1 MANTTTHQDG
11 GASTTDVVVVG
22 GGGAGLAAAIEAA
35 SLGRD
40 VVLLEKNPA
49 LGGTT
54 AWSVGSITA
63 TCTPFQI
70 RKGIKD
76 SPREHFEDMALF
88 AGELAAR
95 DNLVLRHVL
104 TDNLPDTF
112 AWLLSLGVDFI
123 GPMPEPPHRY
133 PRMHNVLPNSRAYIY
148 HLARRCRKLGVE
160 IRLNTRVTQLLLD
173 GRRVTGVKAA
183 GEDGGRHTYLAR
195 GGVVLASG
203 DYSADPEMKATYIS
217 PDVAEVEPI
226 NVASTGDGQRLGMRL
241 GARILNGDL
250 ALGPEIRFVP
260 PRGRNLIQ
268 ALPPIKP
275 VTGAIRWSME
285 HAPSWVLRPF
295 LMMFLTTALAPSP
308 NLFREGA
315 ILVNRNGERFT
326 DEMDRPAYALPKQP
340 EKTGYIVFDHKLATR
355 FSEWPYFISTA
366 PGVAYAYLADYR
378 RNRRD
383 IFHRARTVGALAAKI
398 GANKANLEKAIA
410 EYNEALATGEGKPSQ
425 AAMRQPLTEAPFYG
439 LGPTRSYMC
448 FTDGGLSVTPR
459 LEVTDAG
466 GEPISGLFAAG
477 SAGQGGLLLEGH
489 GHHIGW
495 ALTSG
500 RIAGRN
506 AAFGLAPE
514 PAPDAR
520 SGTASHT
527 SQGGSS

>member
-1 MANTTTHQDG
+1 M
-11 GASTTDVVVVG
+11 VVVG

-95 DNLVLRHVL
+95 DNLVLRRVL

-160 IRLNTRVTQLLLD
+160 VRLNIRVNQLLLD
-173 GRRVTGVKAA
+173 GRRVTGVEAA

-226 NVASTGDGQRLGMRL
+226 NVASTGDGQRLGTRL

-268 ALPPIKP
+268 ALPPIKL
-275 VTGAIRWSME
+275 VTGTIRWSME

-340 EKTGYIVFDHKLATR
+340 EKTGYILFDHKLATR

-383 IFHRARTVGALAAKI
+383 IFHRARTVGALAARI

-410 EYNEALATGEGKPSQ
+410 DYNEALATGGGNPSQ

-506 AAFGLAPE
+506 AAFGLAPK